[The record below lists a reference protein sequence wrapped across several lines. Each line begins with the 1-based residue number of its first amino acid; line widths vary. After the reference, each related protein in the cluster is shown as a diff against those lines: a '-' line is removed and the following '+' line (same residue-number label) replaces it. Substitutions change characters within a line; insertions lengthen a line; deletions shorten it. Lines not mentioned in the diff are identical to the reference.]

1 MSEINNQF
9 AKQRTEDVPEYRSVS
24 LQPSAAP
31 AMRRLYRPLE
41 KVNKPFT
48 VVDRSC
54 SNSED
59 ECTSSSSSSSSFRW
73 EINELPDLPTEYAL
87 VRTNVYVKDSSA
99 QVVADRICNVLK
111 TQSIAVD
118 TKGFEEENS
127 LLVETK
133 DCTKLAIS
141 LFGHNDM
148 VVVEVR
154 RQGGC
159 SIHFRDTAKAILR
172 SSKGLGKQ
180 QPSLSTRKFPMPATL
195 PMPAM
200 LPRRSRE
207 AQHESIRDDFQ
218 IAYSM
223 LRSKKTDAH
232 LLALESIGKMTS
244 FSEANVAAKLVL
256 SNFDCLKQ
264 LLFLLDLYTED
275 RPSSGMGS
283 RCHRKILEVLANS
296 CEAISASDL
305 AGILST
311 NEHDLK
317 TRSFLSFL
325 LSSLREASI
334 RPHDAFQ
341 AARCMRCLLI
351 SKEVESSLVEMSAI
365 DAISSARNV
374 GLNSHQALE
383 QESYKLM
390 GQLQNVC

>member
-9 AKQRTEDVPEYRSVS
+9 EKQRTEDVPEYRSVS

-31 AMRRLYRPLE
+31 AMRRLFQPLE

-48 VVDRSC
+48 VVDSGC

-73 EINELPDLPTEYAL
+73 EINELPDLPTEYTL
-87 VRTNVYVKDSSA
+87 VRTNIYVKDSNA

-111 TQSIAVD
+111 TQSIVVD

-133 DCTKLAIS
+133 DCTKLTIS
-141 LFGHNDM
+141 LFGHSGM

-180 QPSLSTRKFPMPATL
+180 QPSLSTRKFPMPAML
-195 PMPAM
+195 PMPAI

-207 AQHESIRDDFQ
+207 AQHECIRDDFQ
-218 IAYSM
+218 IACSM
-223 LRSKKTDAH
+223 LHSKKTDAH
-232 LLALESIGKMTS
+232 LLALESMEKMTT

-264 LLFLLDLYTED
+264 LLFLLDFYTED
-275 RPSSGMGS
+275 RPSSVLGS
-283 RCHRKILEVLANS
+283 RCHRKVLEILANS

-365 DAISSARNV
+365 DAILSARNV
-374 GLNSHQALE
+374 GQNSHQELE